1 MYHSIQIIPDDQPII
16 GAAMKNETTS
26 GKTYKVWKDKAS
38 IDTIMKAMNGINT
51 WNDWHLIPSSRPL
64 INPPSFKS
72 NYIDI
77 PGANGSIDA
86 STTILTYPR
95 YNLDGSIA
103 SSTISESYPTY
114 NNRTGSIEFYVM
126 NDYGEWY
133 NRFSE
138 AMDYLH
144 GQKVKIILEDE
155 PDYYYQGRMTVNQW
169 RSEKDW
175 SKIVLDYNVAPF
187 KYEIFSSIEK
197 WLWDPFSF
205 VDGVIRPRYRYIGSE
220 TRPEN
225 VYYNEPLSRISL
237 TGPDLY
243 HIEIPIHAK
252 GMPITPIIRAI
263 CMDVGQ
269 DVPSNFIQI
278 GKWVYTHLPPP
289 EPQTENVA
297 NHFIHPQDRLWHD
310 YSFYDIRFWKE
321 DALLSITVPSNTT
334 YRVTINYRGGRL

>member
-16 GAAMKNETTS
+16 GAEIKTKS
-26 GKTYKVWKDKAS
+26 GHHEWKDATVDS
-38 IDTIMKAMNGINT
+38 IMKAMNGINT
-51 WNDWHLIPSSRPL
+51 WDDWHLIPSSRPL
-64 INPPSFKS
+64 ITPPSFKS
-72 NYIDI
+72 NYIDV

-95 YNLDGSIA
+95 YNQDGSIA
-103 SSTISESYPTY
+103 ASTVSESYPTY

-187 KYEIFSSIEK
+187 KYELFSSLES

-205 VDGVIRPRYRYIGSE
+205 IDGVIRPRYRYLGSTDPQFPESKYIGG
-220 TRPEN
+220 
-225 VYYNEPLSRISL
+225 PLATIVLTSIQSRN
-237 TGPDLY
+237 
-243 HIEIPIHAK
+243 HIEIPISAK
-252 GMPITPIIRAI
+252 GMPITPTIIAE
-263 CMDVGQ
+263 CKGVQQGY
-269 DVPSNFIQI
+269 SNFLQV
-278 GKWVYTHLPPP
+278 GKWIYTSHNPD
-289 EPQTENVA
+289 QTALVA
-297 NHFIHPQDRLWHD
+297 DHFTAVPVDGHTHELN
-310 YSFYDIRFWKE
+310 FYDVRFWKE
-321 DALLSITVPSNTT
+321 DSLLSITASTGTT
-334 YRVTINYRGGRL
+334 YEVTIDFRGGRL